1 MIREWREDPDVV
13 DANQTWKV
21 SATMKSKTRK
31 LVLTM
36 SVGLHVG
43 AEKGWYTVVH
53 GYDDNFLQCRLFNL
67 FQWKVFLSKISICK
81 TKLNY
86 GNTSYLYTTGVT
98 HCVLVFSKMFK
109 ADQNCTPF
117 VVFFISYNFSS
128 SYFYP
133 QMYIVYHESYLK
145 QSTTHR
151 SFGKQSCLGW
161 LLFQFFL
168 LMFIFLFPVTSSRV
182 VLLPVD
188 LWVLKKK
195 IYMMIKTV
203 CWIPCALY
211 SQPWHAVVP
220 RKILNI
226 FWCSFGKTGNPFS
239 CKPRPLSIYILYM
252 HSKTTQSTS

>member
-1 MIREWREDPDVV
+1 MLDLVDFYWPFSGYISLTWCFNSYYRIPEFSLLLFIAANRGVERQRINDLMIREWREDPDVV

-98 HCVLVFSKMFK
+98 HCALVFSKMFK
-109 ADQNCTPF
+109 ADQTCTPF

-133 QMYIVYHESYLK
+133 QMYIVYHQSYLK

-161 LLFQFFL
+161 LLFQFFF

-182 VLLPVD
+182 VLLP
-188 LWVLKKK
+188 
-195 IYMMIKTV
+195 
-203 CWIPCALY
+203 CWSMSTEEENLY
-211 SQPWHAVVP
+211 DD
-220 RKILNI
+220 
-226 FWCSFGKTGNPFS
+226 
-239 CKPRPLSIYILYM
+239 
-252 HSKTTQSTS
+252 